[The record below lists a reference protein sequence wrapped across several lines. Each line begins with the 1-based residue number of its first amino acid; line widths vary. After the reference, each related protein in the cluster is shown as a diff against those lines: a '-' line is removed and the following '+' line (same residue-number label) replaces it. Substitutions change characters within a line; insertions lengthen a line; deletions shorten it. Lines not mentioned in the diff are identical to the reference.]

1 VFGGGG
7 SLPTIAPVPRLPAP
21 VLPSSSVSV
30 TFKAAPFGLSL
41 HDKDAAAAAATGCAV
56 SVLAVAPSSPAVGAV
71 KAGYGVA
78 SVGGTNAR
86 TLSNVEVM
94 GLLKAAVATLGSS
107 PLVVEFM
114 PPAGGSSSPAVAA
127 PPPLLP
133 PTPALVAPAAAA
145 APAPS
150 SSVSVTFKAAPFG
163 LSLHDKDAAAAAATG
178 CAVTLLAVAPSSPAV
193 GAVKAGYGVASV
205 GGTNARTLSNV
216 EVMGLLKAAVATL
229 GSSPLVVEFMPP
241 AGGSSSPA
249 VAAPPPLLPP
259 TPALVAPA
267 AAAAPAPSSS
277 VSVTFKAAPL
287 GSRCTTRTRRQPRP
301 PAAPSPCWP
310 WRPRR
315 PRRAR

>member
-1 VFGGGG
+1 
-7 SLPTIAPVPRLPAP
+7 
-21 VLPSSSVSV
+21 
-30 TFKAAPFGLSL
+30 
-41 HDKDAAAAAATGCAV
+41 
-56 SVLAVAPSSPAVGAV
+56 VLAVAPSSPAAGAV

-86 TLSNVEVM
+86 TLSNVEVI

-114 PPAGGSSSPAVAA
+114 LPAGGSSSPAVAA

-229 GSSPLVVEFMPP
+229 GSSPLVVEFMPQAPTPSLLTP
-241 AGGSSSPA
+241 ATKSAAAGADEDGEDEDDDEDDDEEDDEGEEDEEGDAPPSNAPPPDFAA
-249 VAAPPPLLPP
+249 VAAKFGGQPGSWTCTACLVPNPPAAARCACCDAAN
-259 TPALVAPA
+259 PANPA
-267 AAAAPAPSSS
+267 AAAP
-277 VSVTFKAAPL
+277 VAAPWPP
-287 GSRCTTRTRRQPRP
+287 RQ
-301 PAAPSPCWP
+301 
-310 WRPRR
+310 
-315 PRRAR
+315 